1 MTPWTALLSIGFLRQ
16 EYWSGLSFSSPGDL
30 TNPGIG
36 PVSPALQA
44 DSLPLSHQGSSPN
57 HWTPREVP
65 RVVRFEGTNASLQD
79 RNTEYSKSLKISLA
93 YSIRSVGDSKV
104 HLKDGDHWVE
114 GFLLGLGIIQY
125 KLGDFQVQKEK
136 RKSYSYIECSL

>member
-1 MTPWTALLSIGFLRQ
+1 MGCHFLLQGILPTQELDPCLLHCRQ
-16 EYWSGLSFSSPGDL
+16 ILY
-30 TNPGIG
+30 
-36 PVSPALQA
+36 
-44 DSLPLSHQGSSPN
+44 

-65 RVVRFEGTNASLQD
+65 RAVRFEGTNASLQD

-104 HLKDGDHWVE
+104 HLKDGSHWVE
-114 GFLLGLGIIQY
+114 GFLLSLGIIQY

-136 RKSYSYIECSL
+136 RRSYSYIECSL